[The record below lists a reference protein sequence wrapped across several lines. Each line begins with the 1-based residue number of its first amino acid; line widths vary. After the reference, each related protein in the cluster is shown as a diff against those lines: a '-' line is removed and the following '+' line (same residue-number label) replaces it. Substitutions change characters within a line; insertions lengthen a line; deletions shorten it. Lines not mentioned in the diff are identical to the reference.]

1 MEYCYKYPRPALTV
15 DAIVI
20 AREGNP
26 VPASPVSVLPSPAS
40 LLLIQRESDPFK
52 GKWALPGGF
61 VDMDETVKEAAVRE
75 LKEET
80 GIEGIDL
87 EQFHVFDAPDRDP
100 RERTI
105 SVVHY
110 GFTDKPL
117 PVTGSDDAQDARWF
131 PLDALPELAFD
142 HEEIIKQFSSML
154 IRQ

>member
-20 AREGNP
+20 ARKTISG
-26 VPASPVSVLPSPAS
+26 LPSPAS
-40 LLLIQRESDPFK
+40 LLLVQRKGDPYK

-61 VDMDETVKEAAVRE
+61 VDVHEAVKEAAVRE

-87 EQFHVFDAPDRDP
+87 EQFYVFDAPERDP

-110 GFTDKPL
+110 GFTDHVL
-117 PVTGSDDAQDARWF
+117 PVKGGDDAQDAKWF
-131 PLDALPELAFD
+131 PLDDLPELAFD
-142 HEEIIKQFSSML
+142 HKQIMERFMAMGYEI
-154 IRQ
+154 

>member
-1 MEYCYKYPRPALTV
+1 
-15 DAIVI
+15 
-20 AREGNP
+20 
-26 VPASPVSVLPSPAS
+26 
-40 LLLIQRESDPFK
+40 
-52 GKWALPGGF
+52 
-61 VDMDETVKEAAVRE
+61 MDETVKEAAVRE

-117 PVTGSDDAQDARWF
+117 R
-131 PLDALPELAFD
+131 
-142 HEEIIKQFSSML
+142 
-154 IRQ
+154 